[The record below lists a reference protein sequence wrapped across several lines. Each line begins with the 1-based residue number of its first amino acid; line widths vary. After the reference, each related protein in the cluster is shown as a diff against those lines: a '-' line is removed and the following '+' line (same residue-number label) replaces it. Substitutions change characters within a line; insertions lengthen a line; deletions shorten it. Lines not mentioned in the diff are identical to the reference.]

1 MTKEK
6 NKTTKLVVSII
17 LAILVAIAGVV
28 TGVLLFKLAIL
39 PVQLTIGAM
48 IALIIIGVLALV
60 LVLRRKRGWVFGIV
74 LSVIYLLCC
83 GVGSYYL
90 YHTNQAV
97 DEIITPTTLETDAVS
112 IFVLKDD
119 PAQDVS
125 DIEDYTIGI
134 MRELDRENTDYAIS
148 QIEEQAGFT
157 LKLKEYDAMDAMID
171 ALKSGEIGGMLLNNG
186 FLTMTEDMEGY
197 ENTMDEVRAI
207 ITISIETE
215 VEEPQQTTD
224 YDPNYFAVY
233 ISGIDTYG
241 GVNAKSRSDVNIIMA
256 VNTQTKQILLLSTP
270 RDYYVPLT
278 ISGGVRDKLT
288 HAGIYGVDVSR
299 GTLENLYNTE
309 IPYYLRMNFS
319 GFINIID
326 ALGGVDVYSPESFTS
341 IHGGTYQ
348 EGYNHLNGEEA
359 LSFARERYSFASGDR
374 QRGKNQMEVIRAMI
388 DKCQTSSLL
397 LNYQEVMQSL
407 AGSFQTNLEQDRIAQ
422 LVSAQIFEKSEW
434 NVVTY
439 SVDGT
444 GSSRTT
450 YSMPNR
456 RAYVMI
462 PNEST
467 VDYAKELLR
476 QVKDGETLV
485 QE

>member
-17 LAILVAIAGVV
+17 LAVLVAVFGVV
-28 TGVLLFKLAIL
+28 TGVLLFRLAIL

-48 IALIIIGVLALV
+48 IAVIVIGVLALV
-60 LVLRRKRGWVFGIV
+60 LLLRRKRGWVFGIV

-119 PAQDVS
+119 PAQEVA

-197 ENTMDEVRAI
+197 EDTMDEVRAI

-326 ALGGVDVYSPESFTS
+326 ALGGVDVYSSQSFS
-341 IHGGTYQ
+341 AGGVSFQ
-348 EGYNHLNGEEA
+348 EGYNHVNGTQA
-359 LSFARERYSFASGDR
+359 LAFARERHSFASGDR
-374 QRGKNQMEVIRAMI
+374 QRGKNQMEVIRATI
-388 DKCQTSSLL
+388 KKCQSSSMLT
-397 LNYQEVMQSL
+397 NYQQVMQSL
-407 AGSFQTNLEQDRIAQ
+407 SGTFQTNLEQDRIAQ
-422 LVSAQIFEKSEW
+422 LVSAQLFEKSDW
-434 NVVTY
+434 NVVSY

-450 YSMPNR
+450 YSMPNQ
-456 RAYVMI
+456 RAYVMV
-462 PNEST
+462 PDEST
-467 VDYAKELLR
+467 VNHAKELLR

>member
-1 MTKEK
+1 MTKK

-299 GTLENLYNTE
+299 GTLENLYNRE

-326 ALGGVDVYSPESFTS
+326 ALGGVDVSSPESFTGL
-341 IHGGTYQ
+341 HGGTYQ

-359 LSFARERYSFASGDR
+359 LSFARERYSFSSGDR

-450 YSMPNR
+450 YSMPNQ

-467 VDYAKELLR
+467 VDHAKELLR
-476 QVKDGETLV
+476 EVKDGETLV

>member
-157 LKLKEYDAMDAMID
+157 LKL
-171 ALKSGEIGGMLLNNG
+171 
-186 FLTMTEDMEGY
+186 
-197 ENTMDEVRAI
+197 
-207 ITISIETE
+207 
-215 VEEPQQTTD
+215 
-224 YDPNYFAVY
+224 
-233 ISGIDTYG
+233 
-241 GVNAKSRSDVNIIMA
+241 
-256 VNTQTKQILLLSTP
+256 
-270 RDYYVPLT
+270 
-278 ISGGVRDKLT
+278 
-288 HAGIYGVDVSR
+288 
-299 GTLENLYNTE
+299 
-309 IPYYLRMNFS
+309 
-319 GFINIID
+319 
-326 ALGGVDVYSPESFTS
+326 
-341 IHGGTYQ
+341 
-348 EGYNHLNGEEA
+348 
-359 LSFARERYSFASGDR
+359 
-374 QRGKNQMEVIRAMI
+374 
-388 DKCQTSSLL
+388 
-397 LNYQEVMQSL
+397 
-407 AGSFQTNLEQDRIAQ
+407 
-422 LVSAQIFEKSEW
+422 
-434 NVVTY
+434 
-439 SVDGT
+439 
-444 GSSRTT
+444 
-450 YSMPNR
+450 
-456 RAYVMI
+456 
-462 PNEST
+462 
-467 VDYAKELLR
+467 
-476 QVKDGETLV
+476 
-485 QE
+485 

>member
-1 MTKEK
+1 MIYTY
-6 NKTTKLVVSII
+6 SIKSE
-17 LAILVAIAGVV
+17 L
-28 TGVLLFKLAIL
+28 
-39 PVQLTIGAM
+39 Q
-48 IALIIIGVLALV
+48 
-60 LVLRRKRGWVFGIV
+60 
-74 LSVIYLLCC
+74 
-83 GVGSYYL
+83 
-90 YHTNQAV
+90 NQSADV
-97 DEIITPTTLETDAVS
+97 EVKDETFS
-112 IFVLKDD
+112 
-119 PAQDVS
+119 
-125 DIEDYTIGI
+125 
-134 MRELDRENTDYAIS
+134 
-148 QIEEQAGFT
+148 
-157 LKLKEYDAMDAMID
+157 
-171 ALKSGEIGGMLLNNG
+171 
-186 FLTMTEDMEGY
+186 
-197 ENTMDEVRAI
+197 
-207 ITISIETE
+207 
-215 VEEPQQTTD
+215 
-224 YDPNYFAVY
+224 VY
-233 ISGIDTYG
+233 ISGIDVFGAIET
-241 GVNAKSRSDVNIIMA
+241 NSRSDVNIIA
-256 VNTQTKQILLLSTP
+256 VVNPTSHQILLITTP

-278 ISGGVRDKLT
+278 IYGGVRDKLT

-326 ALGGVDVYSPESFTS
+326 ALGGVDVYSPESFTGL
-341 IHGGTYQ
+341 HGGTYQ

-450 YSMPNR
+450 YSMPNQ

-467 VDYAKELLR
+467 VDHAKELLR